1 MLELMDAWGRRYGQP
16 PSALLEMPA
25 ERVHVELQ
33 VLEAGMR
40 ADGRRQAEAARG
52 GGLGAMMA
60 GLAALM
66 GR

>member
-1 MLELMDAWGRRYGQP
+1 MDAWAKRYGQS

-40 ADGRRQAEAARG
+40 ADARRHADAARG
-52 GGLGAMMA
+52 GGMGALVA
-60 GLAALM
+60 GLAAML